1 MQINFFTTFDLPI
14 NKNFCFVIFK
24 VKKAMFLGASAI
36 IIITLNQRV
45 LRKVGYGNTHDNLS
59 STKLLSLLQKLG
71 YNFSL
76 QPFLGVWVDI
86 RNSYDWSMVGKAT
99 INQSRVMPFHPN
111 DLRSHYNESL

>member
-1 MQINFFTTFDLPI
+1 
-14 NKNFCFVIFK
+14 
-24 VKKAMFLGASAI
+24 MFLGASAI

-45 LRKVGYGNTHDNLS
+45 LRKVGYGNTHDNVS

-86 RNSYDWSMVGKAT
+86 RNSYDWSMVRKAT
-99 INQSRVMPFHPN
+99 INQSRVMLFHPN
-111 DLRSHYNESL
+111 DLRSHYTESL

>member
-1 MQINFFTTFDLPI
+1 
-14 NKNFCFVIFK
+14 
-24 VKKAMFLGASAI
+24 MFLGASAI

-86 RNSYDWSMVGKAT
+86 SNSYDWSVVRKAA
-99 INQSRVMPFHPN
+99 INQSRVMLVHPN
-111 DLRSHYNESL
+111 DLRSHYTESL